1 MKKMYAVTWYDE
13 LDSTNN
19 EAIRK
24 AGSLDNMSVIAASHQ
39 TAGRGPRGNAWHAE
53 AGENLTFS
61 IFLRFRTPSDDR
73 EGSFPEIMAA
83 DQFVLSE
90 TATLAQ
96 CRFLKRKGIDAR
108 IKWPNDIYAGNR
120 KISGM
125 LVENSLNGKYL
136 ATSVIGIGLNVNQ
149 TCFPPELPNPTSM
162 SLLTGSHYE
171 LRTLLGEFMEVFT
184 ETVLMMNG
192 IPHEELKELYEMELY
207 RKGEQVMFLDISG
220 RPAYLPAN
228 PVMSGNPG
236 GRSDETYFTGTVKG
250 VSDTGMLQVMLP
262 DGRVREFGFKE
273 IAYVIR

>member
-1 MKKMYAVTWYDE
+1 MTWYDE

-39 TAGRGPRGNAWHAE
+39 TAGRGQRGNAWHAE

-162 SLLTGSHYE
+162 SLLTGSRYE
-171 LRTLLGEFMEVFT
+171 LRALLGEFMEVFT

-192 IPHEELKELYEMELY
+192 IPHGKLKELYERELY

-228 PVMSGNPG
+228 PVMSGSPD
-236 GRSDETYFTGTVKG
+236 GRSDEMYFTGTVKG

-262 DGRVREFGFKE
+262 DGTVREFGFKE

>member
-1 MKKMYAVTWYDE
+1 
-13 LDSTNN
+13 
-19 EAIRK
+19 
-24 AGSLDNMSVIAASHQ
+24 
-39 TAGRGPRGNAWHAE
+39 
-53 AGENLTFS
+53 
-61 IFLRFRTPSDDR
+61 
-73 EGSFPEIMAA
+73 MAA

-171 LRTLLGEFMEVFT
+171 LGTLLGEFMEVFT

-192 IPHEELKELYEMELY
+192 IPHKELKELYERELY
-207 RKGEQVMFLDISG
+207 QKGEQVMFLDISG

-228 PVMSGNPG
+228 PVMSCNPD

-262 DGRVREFGFKE
+262 DGTVREFGFKE

>member
-1 MKKMYAVTWYDE
+1 MTWYDE

-39 TAGRGPRGNAWHAE
+39 TAGRGQRGNAWHAE

-171 LRTLLGEFMEVFT
+171 LGTLLGEFMEVFT

-192 IPHEELKELYEMELY
+192 IPHEELKELYERELY

-228 PVMSGNPG
+228 PVMSGSPD

-262 DGRVREFGFKE
+262 DGTVREFGFKE